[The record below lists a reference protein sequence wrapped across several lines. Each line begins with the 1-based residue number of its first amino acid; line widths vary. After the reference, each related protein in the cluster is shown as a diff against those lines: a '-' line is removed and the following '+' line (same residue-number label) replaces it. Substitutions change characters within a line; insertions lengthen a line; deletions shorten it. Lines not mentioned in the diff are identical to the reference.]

1 MATIEIA
8 HDQLHVDLKWYEK
21 VFAWRGTLSVPLLHI
36 ASVEVGAEIP
46 EAVGVGGHFHGTYV
60 PGSRLEGTKDHAD
73 GSHSFFDVRDPK
85 KALTIHLKHDEYK
98 KVVVEVDDQDP
109 QAVADRIRKAVE
121 AARKEAGKA

>member
-1 MATIEIA
+1 VATIDIA
-8 HDQLHVDLKWYEK
+8 HDQLHIDLKWYEK

-36 ASVEVGAEIP
+36 ASAEVGAEIP

-85 KALTIHLKHDEYK
+85 NAVTIHLKHDEYK
-98 KVVVEVDDQDP
+98 KLVVEVEDRDP
-109 QAVADRIRKAVE
+109 KEVAEWITKAVQTARE
-121 AARKEAGKA
+121 AAGKA